1 MPSPSFPPDN
11 PCTWGPGP
19 IHGCP
24 HGADVP
30 RNQWGQG
37 NLRIDPHNPK
47 GKLYALPRVS
57 TLAGQLDNKGGL
69 IKWAQANAVRGL
81 AVSRALRDRAI
92 VAVNAG
98 DDEGLKAV
106 VAEAETRGGSSDAAD
121 RGTALHSVVMPAL
134 ILGTDPDIDDPAML
148 ASVIAARKAL
158 DEAELEPVLMEQF
171 SINITAGYCGTYDLL
186 VKHRPT
192 GKHYVTDVKTSA
204 KLNDRNYPHKVAIQ
218 LACYSRAT
226 RWCPCRGLLR
236 SPEID
241 RQRGFLLSLP
251 IDQGQAYLD
260 PVDLDLGWEGL
271 LLAQSARSFGKTK
284 PLLGNGIH
292 IETDAKA
299 PAL

>member
-1 MPSPSFPPDN
+1 MTDYPPDN

-37 NLRIDPHNPK
+37 NLRLDPSNTA

-92 VAVNAG
+92 VAVNAN
-98 DDEGLKAV
+98 DDDGLKAV
-106 VAEAETRGGSSDAAD
+106 VAEAETKGGSTEAAD

-134 ILGTDPDIDDPAML
+134 ITGIDPDVDDPAML
-148 ASVIAARKAL
+148 ASITAARKAL
-158 DEAELEPVLMEQF
+158 DEAELRPVLMEQF
-171 SINITAGYCGTYDLL
+171 GINVSAGYCGTYDLL
-186 VKHRPT
+186 CRHQPT

-218 LACYSRAT
+218 LACYSRAI
-226 RWCPCRGLLR
+226 RWCPYRGLLR
-236 SPEID
+236 SPEIERD
-241 RQRGFLLSLP
+241 RGFLLSLP

-260 PVDLDLGWEGL
+260 PVNLELGWEGL
-271 LLAQSARSFGKTK
+271 QLAMAARAFGKRK
-284 PLLGNGIH
+284 PLLANGIH
-292 IETDAKA
+292 IETDTKV

>member
-1 MPSPSFPPDN
+1 MPDYPPDSA
-11 PCTWGPGP
+11 CTWGPGP
-19 IHGCP
+19 IHGCQ

-37 NLRIDPHNPK
+37 NIRLDPSDTT

-81 AVSRALRDRAI
+81 ALSRALRDRAI

-98 DDEGLKAV
+98 DDDGLKALV
-106 VAEAETRGGSSDAAD
+106 SEAETRGGSSDAAD
-121 RGTALHSVVMPAL
+121 RGTALHAMVMPSL
-134 ILGTDPDIDDPAML
+134 IVGIQPDIDDPSML
-148 ASVIAARKAL
+148 ASIAAAHKAL
-158 DEAELEPVLMEQF
+158 AEAELVPVFMEQF
-171 SINITAGYCGTYDLL
+171 TVNTQAGYCGTYDLL
-186 VKHRPT
+186 VRHRPT
-192 GKHYVTDVKTSA
+192 GKHYVADVKTSA

-218 LACYSRAT
+218 LACYSRGT
-226 RWCPCRGLLR
+226 RWCPYRGLLR

-241 RQRGFLLSLP
+241 RERGFLLSLP

-260 PVDLDLGWEGL
+260 PINLVTGWEGL
-271 LLAQSARSFGKTK
+271 QLAQAARSFTKTK
-284 PLLGNGIH
+284 PLLPNGIH
-292 IETDAKA
+292 IETDTKV

>member
-1 MPSPSFPPDN
+1 MTTEYPPDSA
-11 PCTWGPGP
+11 CTWGPGP
-19 IHGCP
+19 IHGCK

-37 NLRIDPHNPK
+37 HIKIDPSDPTA
-47 GKLYALPRVS
+47 KLRALPRVS

-69 IKWAQANAVRGL
+69 IKWAQANAIRGL
-81 AVSRALRDRAI
+81 GASRALRDRAI

-98 DDEGLKAV
+98 DEDGIKAL
-106 VAEAETRGGSSDAAD
+106 VAEAETRGGSTDAAD
-121 RGTALHSVVMPAL
+121 RGTALHAMVMPSL
-134 ILGTDPDIDDPAML
+134 IVGLQPDIDDPAML
-148 ASVIAARKAL
+148 ASIEAAHKAL
-158 DEAELEPVLMEQF
+158 AEAELVPVMMEQF
-171 SINITAGYCGTYDLL
+171 AVNISAGYCGTYDLL
-186 VKHRPT
+186 VKHRPSS
-192 GKHYVTDVKTSA
+192 KHYVLDVKTSA

-226 RWCPCRGLLR
+226 RWCPYRGLLR

-251 IDQGQAYLD
+251 IDQGQAFLD
-260 PVDLDLGWEGL
+260 PVNLELGWEGL
-271 LLAQSARSFGKTK
+271 QLAQAARSFGKTK
-284 PLLGNGIH
+284 PLLANGIH

>member
-1 MPSPSFPPDN
+1 
-11 PCTWGPGP
+11 
-19 IHGCP
+19 
-24 HGADVP
+24 VP

-37 NLRIDPHNPK
+37 NIRIDPSDSS
-47 GKLYALPRVS
+47 GKLYALPRIS

-92 VAVNAG
+92 VAVNAN
-98 DDEGLKAV
+98 DDDGLKAV
-106 VAEAETRGGSSDAAD
+106 VAEAEIRGGSGDAAE
-121 RGTALHSVVMPAL
+121 RGTSLHSVVMPAL
-134 ILGTDPDIDDPAML
+134 ITGQDPQIDDLAML
-148 ASVIAARKAL
+148 ASITAARKAL
-158 DEAELEPVLMEQF
+158 AEAELVPVLMEQF
-171 SINITAGYCGTYDLL
+171 GINTTAGYCGTYDLL
-186 VKHRPT
+186 VKHQPT

-218 LACYSRAT
+218 LSCYSRAL
-226 RWCPCRGLLR
+226 RWCPYRGLLR

-241 RQRGFLLSLP
+241 RQKGFLLSLP

-260 PVDLDLGWEGL
+260 PVDLDRGWEGL
-271 LLAQSARSFGKTK
+271 QLAQAARAFGKTK

-292 IETDAKA
+292 IETDASA